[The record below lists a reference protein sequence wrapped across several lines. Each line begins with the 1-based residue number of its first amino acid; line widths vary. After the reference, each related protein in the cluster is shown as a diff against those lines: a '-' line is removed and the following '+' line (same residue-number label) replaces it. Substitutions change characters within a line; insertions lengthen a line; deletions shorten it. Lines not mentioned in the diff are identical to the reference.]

1 MPSESYT
8 YLAQFY
14 SHLMKAIDYQN
25 WADYIIELTEE
36 FKIRNPK
43 VLELSCGTG
52 NIARILQN
60 SFNKFYL
67 SDLSMPMLDQI
78 PDINLPKICC
88 DMTMLPFK
96 QEFNFIFST
105 FDSVNYLMSKDQFL
119 KFLSEVSK
127 VLKRNGVLTFDVSL
141 ENNSLRYQK
150 YLNRSGKVKG
160 IKYKQK
166 SYFNVRS
173 RIHYNHF
180 EITLADGKKVEE
192 IHKQKIYRFEDY
204 FEFIEDSDFYVSKCY
219 ETFTFQNANAAT
231 ERAQFILKKRN

>member
-25 WADYIIELTEE
+25 WADYIIELSKDL
-36 FKIRNPK
+36 KIRNPK

-67 SDLSMPMLDQI
+67 SDLSMPMLEQI

-127 VLKRNGVLTFDVSL
+127 V
-141 ENNSLRYQK
+141 
-150 YLNRSGKVKG
+150 
-160 IKYKQK
+160 
-166 SYFNVRS
+166 
-173 RIHYNHF
+173 
-180 EITLADGKKVEE
+180 
-192 IHKQKIYRFEDY
+192 
-204 FEFIEDSDFYVSKCY
+204 
-219 ETFTFQNANAAT
+219 
-231 ERAQFILKKRN
+231 

>member
-1 MPSESYT
+1 M
-8 YLAQFY
+8 
-14 SHLMKAIDYQN
+14 
-25 WADYIIELTEE
+25 
-36 FKIRNPK
+36 
-43 VLELSCGTG
+43 
-52 NIARILQN
+52 
-60 SFNKFYL
+60 
-67 SDLSMPMLDQI
+67 
-78 PDINLPKICC
+78 
-88 DMTMLPFK
+88 
-96 QEFNFIFST
+96 
-105 FDSVNYLMSKDQFL
+105 
-119 KFLSEVSK
+119 
-127 VLKRNGVLTFDVSL
+127 
-141 ENNSLRYQK
+141 
-150 YLNRSGKVKG
+150 KG

>member
-25 WADYIIELTEE
+25 WADYIIELSEE